1 MIFKDLSDAL
11 RRAPDDTLLQ
21 TAELFLSPQSPTK
34 TPVSVRGTDL
44 GIAFGRRRMD
54 VIRLLLDH
62 GADPRWLG
70 WDAIHTA
77 VAVGMIDEV
86 TALVTSSNSSAR
98 TDVGHTPFLL
108 ACYVGDVDKA
118 EVLLAGASPE
128 DRYSAPQREPA
139 LIAAVQGQSPS
150 MVRWL
155 LSAGFDPNEPSEFG
169 KTALMEAVDVD
180 SVDIVELLLDAGASV
195 SARYNL
201 SASERR
207 SRWRRPTALKRW
219 RIRTCDRPDRLL
231 SAASFASGATIAWL
245 LIEAG
250 CDVNELGSRVL
261 PELTGAASIPPQN
274 VTRELFETQKG
285 RRFGLANPELVHPEF
300 WLEVIRTRRGG
311 WFGRKEFGVPREE
324 PPAVWSF
331 DRYGRTTTRLDD
343 GRWIQ
348 IAGEHEDW
356 YDPDFCIYNDVVVF
370 DGKGGADIYIYPR
383 ELFSPTDF
391 HTATLQ
397 GDEIYL
403 IGNLGYVDERQVGT
417 TQVLALSLRD
427 FSIKPVHTTGDLP
440 GWISRHRAALKD
452 GEIIIE
458 GGEIWDGNQ
467 LQHNKQVFA
476 LSLAMRSWRIVG
488 AT

>member
-11 RRAPDDTLLQ
+11 RRAPGDTLLQ
-21 TAELFLSPQSPTK
+21 AAELFLSPQSPTK
-34 TPVSVRGTDL
+34 TPVSVRGKDL
-44 GIAFGRRRMD
+44 GIAFCRRRLD

-70 WDAIHTA
+70 WNDMHTT
-77 VAVGMIDEV
+77 VAVGTIDEV
-86 TALVTSSNSSAR
+86 TALISSFDSSAR
-98 TDVGHTPFLL
+98 TDEGHTPFLL

-118 EVLLAGASPE
+118 EALLAVSSME
-128 DRYSAPQREPA
+128 DRYSTPKREPA
-139 LIAAVQGQSPS
+139 LIAAVQGQSPT
-150 MVRWL
+150 MVKWL
-155 LSAGFDPNEPSEFG
+155 LSVGFDPNEPSEFG
-169 KTALMEAVDVD
+169 KTALMQAVEVD
-180 SVDIVELLLDAGASV
+180 TVDIVKLLLDSGADV

-207 SRWRRPTALKRW
+207 SRWSRPTTLKRRW
-219 RIRTCDRPDRLL
+219 KRTRDRPDRLL
-231 SAASFASGATIAWL
+231 SAASFATGTTVAWL
-245 LIEAG
+245 LVEAG
-250 CDVNELGSRVL
+250 CDVNELGPRVL
-261 PELTGAASIPPQN
+261 LELTGASFIPPQN

-285 RRFGLANPELVHPEF
+285 QRFGLANPELAHTEY

-311 WFGRKEFGVPREE
+311 WFGRKKFGVPRED

-331 DRYGRTTTRLDD
+331 DRYGRTTTRLSD

-356 YDPDFCIYNDVVVF
+356 YDPDFCIYNDVVVY

-383 ELFSPTDF
+383 ELFPPTDF
-391 HTATLQ
+391 HTATLHE
-397 GDEIYL
+397 DEIYL

-427 FSIKPVHTTGDLP
+427 FSIKPVQTTGDLP

-458 GGEIWDGNQ
+458 GGEIWDGNH
-467 LQHNKQVFA
+467 LQPNKRVFA
-476 LSLAMRSWRIVG
+476 LSLATRSWRIVD